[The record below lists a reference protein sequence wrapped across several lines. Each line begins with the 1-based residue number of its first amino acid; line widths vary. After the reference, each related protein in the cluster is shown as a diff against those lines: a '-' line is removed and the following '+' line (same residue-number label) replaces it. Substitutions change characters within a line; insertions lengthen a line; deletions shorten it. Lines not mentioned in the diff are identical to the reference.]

1 MGLPSPPCSSTSWG
15 WRSSSDCGP
24 GSQVRRTG
32 WSGFHGISGKPGSL
46 RGGGP
51 ALLRPAHVLGV
62 GTLVLAVVDVVSRPS
77 GTVADT
83 VGVIGLVLALRGFAG
98 VLAAQTEMPT
108 TSLRCA

>member
-1 MGLPSPPCSSTSWG
+1 VGLALVGLAVIFGLRAWLPGSPYRLVGLPRHLGEARIAAVVGRLSF
-15 WRSSSDCGP
+15 
-24 GSQVRRTG
+24 V
-32 WSGFHGISGKPGSL
+32 
-46 RGGGP
+46 
-51 ALLRPAHVLGV
+51 AAHVLGV

>member
-1 MGLPSPPCSSTSWG
+1 VVGRLSF
-15 WRSSSDCGP
+15 
-24 GSQVRRTG
+24 V
-32 WSGFHGISGKPGSL
+32 
-46 RGGGP
+46 
-51 ALLRPAHVLGV
+51 AAHVLGV

-108 TSLRCA
+108 TSLRCAQAWARADVRLRFRLLRRDLRLRMLTAAPV